1 MVGKNDH
8 EAHCALLAAAAHA
21 AHHVA
26 HRAGSH
32 DALHHLAG
40 AFKLLE
46 EFVDLWK

>member
-1 MVGKNDH
+1 M
-8 EAHCALLAAAAHA
+8 EAFRARRLGRLAAAAHA

-40 AFKLLE
+40 AFELLE
-46 EFVDLWK
+46 ELVHIRE